1 MLHGKF
7 VSPSPKN
14 TSLKIAKFGKHCS
27 KCSLSP
33 LFSPSLYENLRIP
46 YCEGF

>member
-1 MLHGKF
+1 MLRGKY

-14 TSLKIAKFGKHCS
+14 MSLKIAKFGKHCS

-33 LFSPSLYENLRIP
+33 LFPPHSMRT
-46 YCEGF
+46 